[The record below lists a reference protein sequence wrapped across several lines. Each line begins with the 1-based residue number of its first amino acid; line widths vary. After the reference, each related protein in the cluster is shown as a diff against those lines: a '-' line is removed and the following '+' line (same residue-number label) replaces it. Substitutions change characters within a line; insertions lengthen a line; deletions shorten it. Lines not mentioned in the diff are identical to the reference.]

1 MIEITV
7 YLANGHESNYEE
19 IVITKEELMQLACNK
34 AKGMYPENYF
44 NVIRADG
51 DITVKVNAT

>member
-34 AKGMYPENYF
+34 AKGMYSENHW
-44 NVIRADG
+44 NVIRASADV
-51 DITVKVNAT
+51 TVKVNAT